1 MSGGWKVK
9 FQSCKT
15 FDLLK
20 NEREFRSS
28 EILSHDYFPIKQ
40 TTNDSKDLNDKKR
53 LSVKCVTLFIH

>member
-40 TTNDSKDLNDKKR
+40 TTNDSKDLNDKKYF
-53 LSVKCVTLFIH
+53 LLNV